1 MTGNS
6 RIATLDELVM
16 LEAGSVL
23 RGPDWHGEVY
33 VKVGD
38 VEFSAP
44 GSGTP
49 YRASELV
56 SRGPF
61 EVLFR
66 DAS

>member
-1 MTGNS
+1 MNE
-6 RIATLDELVM
+6 RISTLEQLVL

-38 VEFSAP
+38 VEFVAP
-44 GSGTP
+44 GSETP
-49 YRASELV
+49 YLARELV

-61 EVLFR
+61 TVLFK
-66 DAS
+66 DAA